1 MLIRDVGVKRM
12 SGLLKAGRGGVKLE
26 AKNLMEGSFELGA
39 HDQSEPGFT
48 NMDFMLPAEEA
59 LESLAETAEAPDG
72 QGGDIEW
79 GDVQDAILN
88 VYIADGQVWGGPEM
102 VALSKRLKTHIDEFE
117 LIRDQTV
124 QGVWDRKRMERLLEI
139 ERVRMGRFNWDKV
152 EQVALAKMMH
162 LVETR
167 TLKLPELLAIS
178 ATANRA
184 TRRGPTGQPTE
195 SQGGNVVNN
204 TQVNLYGLPAAPG
217 TPELPGAGSLGS
229 IKLNLS
235 QRTVKQLSEE
245 KVIDAEYER
254 LSERV
259 EMLEASDI
267 PELTKQAESEKND

>member
-1 MLIRDVGVKRM
+1 M
-12 SGLLKAGRGGVKLE
+12 SSFLKAGRNGVKLE
-26 AKNLMEGSFELGA
+26 ASKLVGGDVGA
-39 HDQSEPGFT
+39 VDRSEPGFT

-59 LESLAETAEAPDG
+59 VESLAEMAEAPEG
-72 QGGDIEW
+72 EKDIEW

-88 VYIADGQVWGGPEM
+88 VFIADSQEWGGPEM
-102 VALSKRLKTHIDEFE
+102 VALSKRLKTPMEEFAW
-117 LIRDQTV
+117 IRDQTV
-124 QGVWDRKRMERLLEI
+124 PGVWERKRLERLLEI

-195 SQGGNVVNN
+195 PNGGGSVVNN

-217 TPELPGAGSLGS
+217 TPELPGAGSLGTLR
-229 IKLNLS
+229 LNLS
-235 QRTVKQLSEE
+235 ARTVKQLAEE
-245 KVIDAEYER
+245 KVIDGESER
-254 LSERV
+254 LSDRI
-259 EMLEASDI
+259 EMLEAKDI
-267 PELTKQAESEKND
+267 KEITNLSEVDNEK